1 MKFGERLRMLREKK
15 GLSQAELGKMV
26 GLTVRSIGGYESQG
40 RYPRHREVYAKLADA
55 LGVETNYLLSE
66 GDVFIIDAQDK
77 FGYRGKKDAEELVGE
92 VTGLF
97 AGGEMAEEDMD
108 AMMLAI
114 QEAYIIAKKNN
125 KKYTPHKYR
134 KSGE

>member
-1 MKFGERLRMLREKK
+1 MKFGERLRALREKR
-15 GLSQAELGKMV
+15 GLSQAELGRAV
-26 GLTVRSIGGYESQG
+26 GLTVRSIGGYETGG
-40 RYPRHREVYAKLADA
+40 RYPRHRDVYTKLAEA
-55 LGVETNYLLSE
+55 LDVKPDYLLSE

-114 QEAYIIAKKNN
+114 QEAYLIAKKNN

-134 KSGE
+134 KLGG